1 MLPKFGE
8 NVAQKWPWND
18 EVDYVSQEI
27 KVPKSARIFDV
38 PKSHI
43 FD

>member
-1 MLPKFGE
+1 MVPKFGE
-8 NVAQKWPWND
+8 NVGQKLPWSD
-18 EVDYVSQEI
+18 EVDYESHEI
-27 KVPKSARIFDV
+27 KVSKTARIFRV